1 MIIGVDY
8 TAAAWQGAGIG
19 RYTRELIRA
28 AVELGGPFRYV
39 LFYAARGLPSSSP
52 YLADLRSLCQKFDHV
67 RAVPIALPPRL
78 LTIFWQR
85 LRLPLY
91 VELFTGRLDVLHAP
105 DYALPPTFAPTL
117 LTVHDLTFLVHPDCF
132 EPASQRYLSRTVPRS
147 LRRASL
153 VLVDSQASRSD
164 LLRLFSVSPE
174 RVTVIYPGV
183 DQHFCP
189 LSTSASEPVRQRLGL
204 PEQFLLFVGTLE
216 PRKNLVRLLEAL
228 QRVPDVPDLV
238 IAGRKGWLYE
248 EIFATVERLEMQD
261 QVRFLDFVDDADLPA
276 LYNLA
281 SAFVY
286 PSLYEGF
293 GLPVAEAL
301 ACGTPVVTSA
311 VASLPEVAGDAAIL
325 VDPLD
330 TAGIAEGIRQALQQA
345 NRLRHAGP
353 LQGQRFG
360 WQPSARALL
369 DCYRMVGTGAYK
381 KSGA

>member
-19 RYTRELIRA
+19 RYTRELIRS
-28 AVELGGPFRYV
+28 AVALGGPFRYV

-52 YLADLRSLCQKFDHV
+52 YLADLRNLCQSFAHV

-105 DYALPPTFAPTL
+105 DYALPPTFAHTL
-117 LTVHDLTFLVHPDCF
+117 LTVHDLTFLVRPDCF
-132 EPASQRYLSRTVPRS
+132 EPASQRYLARTVPHS

-153 VLVDSQASRSD
+153 VLVDSQASRHD
-164 LLRLFSVSPE
+164 LLRLYPVSPE

-183 DQHFCP
+183 DQRFCP
-189 LSTSASEPVRQRLGL
+189 LPASASEPVRQRLGL
-204 PEQFLLFVGTLE
+204 PQQFLLFVGTLE

-248 EIFATVERLEMQD
+248 EIFATVDRLAMQD
-261 QVRFLDFVDDADLPA
+261 RVYFLDFVDDADLPA

-301 ACGTPVVTSA
+301 ACGVPVVTSA
-311 VASLPEVAGDAAIL
+311 VASLPEVAGDAAVL

-330 TAGIAEGIRQALQQA
+330 IASIAEGIRQALAQA
-345 NRLRHAGP
+345 ERLRQAGP
-353 LQGQRFG
+353 LQSRRFG
-360 WQPSARALL
+360 WHPSARALL
-369 DCYRMVGTGAYK
+369 DCYQMVGADAYK
-381 KSGA
+381 KSGG